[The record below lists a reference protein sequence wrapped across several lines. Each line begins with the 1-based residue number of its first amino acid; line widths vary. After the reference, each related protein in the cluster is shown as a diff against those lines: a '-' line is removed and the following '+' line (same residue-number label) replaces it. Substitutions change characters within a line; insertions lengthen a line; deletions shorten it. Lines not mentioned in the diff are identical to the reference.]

1 MYGKVVLGLA
11 CDIEAT
17 TQLQELDMCTSGC
30 NAAHV
35 TAAQEEAK
43 EEEEGGVEEE
53 VKSGMHA
60 A

>member
-1 MYGKVVLGLA
+1 
-11 CDIEAT
+11 
-17 TQLQELDMCTSGC
+17 MCTSEC